1 MQYNNITKDMEN
13 ILKNELKQKQL
24 IEKYKFNKAM
34 TYKGYYKFYQFL
46 AYMGIFTLIIA
57 LIIIIQLLNNG
68 V

>member
-13 ILKNELKQKQL
+13 ILNNELKQKQL

-34 TYKGYYKFYQFL
+34 TYKGYYKHYKL
-46 AYMGIFTLIIA
+46 IAYVGLFTIILQ
-57 LIIIIQLLNNG
+57 LIIIIQLLTNG

>member
-24 IEKYKFNKAM
+24 I
-34 TYKGYYKFYQFL
+34 
-46 AYMGIFTLIIA
+46 AYVGLFTIILQ
-57 LIIIIQLLNNG
+57 LIIIIQLLTNG

>member
-34 TYKGYYKFYQFL
+34 TYKGYYKHYKL
-46 AYMGIFTLIIA
+46 IAYIGLFTIILQ
-57 LIIIIQLLNNG
+57 LIIIIQLLTNG

>member
-13 ILKNELKQKQL
+13 ILKNELKQKQI

-34 TYKGYYKFYQFL
+34 TYKGYYNFYQFL
-46 AYMGIFTLIIA
+46 AYVGLFTIILL
-57 LIIIIQLLNNG
+57 LIIIIKLLTNG